1 MWTLDMA
8 KEKKPGRVTP
18 TATSGRYTAPIPR
31 DVKVSPPWVPV
42 LIAALLAVGSVL
54 IVLNYLDVL
63 PGGAKNV
70 YLLIG
75 LGLITSGF
83 ITATQWH

>member
-1 MWTLDMA
+1 MA

-18 TATSGRYTAPIPR
+18 TATSSRYTPPIPR
-31 DVKVSPPWVPV
+31 EVKISPPWVPA
-42 LIAALLAVGSVL
+42 LIATLLAVGSVL

-63 PGGAKNV
+63 PGGAKNL
-70 YLLIG
+70 YLLVG